1 MAAVIEQR
9 VDRLEDAI
17 QAFVTNMGIES
28 NKVRDAQLRNEME
41 LRAFKESIEA
51 FKQAIQADTEAFKR
65 ATRADTEA
73 FKQATQAGTEAFKQA
88 TQAGTE
94 AFKQATQAGTEAFK
108 RATQADTKA
117 FKRGTQATLDRMDAR
132 FEASERRME
141 AVNERAKA
149 DAAVFDQKMEE
160 RFQRFAEERREMNRQ
175 WGNLANK
182 MGTIVEDR
190 VLPSLP
196 RVVEALFHQPI
207 VDRMIR
213 RVRAIPGTRRSR
225 EYDAIVVTPEL
236 VCVNSTKSTLRLQHI
251 NQFVKDLAEF
261 REYFQEY
268 QPYPL
273 IGILASLSVD
283 QDILKQAEETG
294 FVVLATG
301 DELMDIINS
310 PGFVPKRW

>member
-9 VDRLEDAI
+9 VDRLEDTI
-17 QAFVTNMGIES
+17 QAFVTNVGIES
-28 NKVRDAQLRNEME
+28 NKVRDAQLRNELE
-41 LRAFKESIEA
+41 LRALKESIEA

-73 FKQATQAGTEAFKQA
+73 FKQATRAD
-88 TQAGTE
+88 
-94 AFKQATQAGTEAFK
+94 TEAFK
-108 RATQADTKA
+108 RSN
-117 FKRGTQATLDRMDAR
+117 QATLDRMEAR

-149 DAAVFDQKMEE
+149 EAAVFDQKMEE
-160 RFQRFAEERREMNRQ
+160 RFQGFAEERRERNRE

-182 MGTIVEDR
+182 MGTIVEDL

-196 RVVEALFHQPI
+196 RVVEDLFHQPI
-207 VDRMIR
+207 LDRMIR
-213 RVRAIPGTRRSR
+213 RVRAIPGTRRSK

-236 VCVNSTKSTLRLQHI
+236 VCVNSTKSTLREQNV
-251 NQFVKDLAEF
+251 NQFVKDLAKF
-261 REYFQEY
+261 REYFPEY

-301 DELMDIINS
+301 DELMDIMNS